1 MTVSRVI
8 NINLTEN
15 EDWQAYFKTHV
26 APIEES
32 LKQKLGADKDTMN
45 ESDNNIFDDDFRN
58 TFGDK
63 NTNDDLER
71 AEN

>member
-15 EDWQAYFKTHV
+15 EDWQGYFKTHV
-26 APIEES
+26 VPIEEA
-32 LKQKLGADKDTMN
+32 LKGKLGADKETMN
-45 ESDNNIFDDDFRN
+45 ESDNNIFDDEFRN

-63 NTNDDLER
+63 NANDDLER